1 MSSLIPDAPLS
12 PKKRRGA
19 PDNNK
24 NRETHGFYS
33 QPAPLPKVPEIK
45 VPEIDDL
52 ISGLNEKLDKV
63 SLYIEGTSE
72 PEEMLKA
79 IGLYAQG
86 VSRLGRLLRDKQ
98 VLGGGGGNALD
109 MLGLALDELS
119 DELGVT
125 L

>member
-33 QPAPLPKVPEIK
+33 QPAPLPKVPEI
-45 VPEIDDL
+45 DDL
-52 ISGLNEKLDKV
+52 ISGLNEKVDKV

-86 VSRLGRLLRDKQ
+86 VSRLWRLLRDKQ